1 MFITASQH
9 VPTTQLKNTR
19 SSGCRWGLRSH
30 PPARLVRPTQG
41 SGLPEPNNCSTNL
54 PRPTHFCCAPS
65 RLYGFGVCG
74 TKQHHASGIC
84 FNWHPAWDAQALPGP
99 WFRADAVLESG
110 SLAGYHRICSNGSKV
125 EPKLSNH
132 MASAGDCCAPK
143 FGSDAGSGLA
153 GKMMWTRIYEHMLTD
168 PIGTPPGPAT
178 PGESCACVGNT
189 ADRQQ
194 QPRVRSPA

>member
-1 MFITASQH
+1 MPEQVGPRAKGYT
-9 VPTTQLKNTR
+9 
-19 SSGCRWGLRSH
+19 H
-30 PPARLVRPTQG
+30 PAPWQYAKGATP
-41 SGLPEPNNCSTNL
+41 
-54 PRPTHFCCAPS
+54 PS

-74 TKQHHASGIC
+74 TKLHHASGIC
-84 FNWHPAWDAQALPGP
+84 FNWHPGWDAQALPGP

-194 QPRVRSPA
+194 QPRVRSPALIFIC